1 MAADEAVV
9 VGGLGLMGVEVM
21 EFPLELLGRSSSGLL
36 LRCTAAFKAESGEGK
51 PKSRNYNKWHFWVI
65 FGDLL

>member
-21 EFPLELLGRSSSGLL
+21 EFPLELLGRSRSGLL

-51 PKSRNYNKWHFWVI
+51 PKSRN
-65 FGDLL
+65 

>member
-21 EFPLELLGRSSSGLL
+21 EFPLELLGRSRSGLL
-36 LRCTAAFKAESGEGK
+36 LRCTAAFKAESGEGR
-51 PKSRNYNKWHFWVI
+51 PKNVI
-65 FGDLL
+65 Y